1 MKNIKTTKNDT
12 KVKNINNKK
21 DSKNIKEIKNNM
33 KGQAKNMKKS
43 INSVKEKAKNAK
55 QSKNNMKEKFR
66 IIKGNKEQEKIKE
79 KAKNQKPIRVLYKKS
94 GQDPE
99 VRIIPNVFML
109 KRAIINKQL
118 EILPYQN
125 VFLVF
130 NKQKEIQTEP
140 INVIFDLCNIKGDLL
155 VVQIDL
161 KKREFESLSQ
171 EDVIWFTRDLINKK
185 PVNTNNTKMK
195 DNVIDIN
202 YWKALKMQ
210 NQNEKQLTK
219 KQIKDYYSK
228 ELTLYD
234 TEEKVINGV
243 SFETNL
249 INVLTNIELTLASLL
264 EIKKK

>member
-1 MKNIKTTKNDT
+1 MKNIKITKNVT
-12 KVKNINNKK
+12 KTKSISNKK
-21 DSKNIKEIKNNM
+21 DSKKIKNNV
-33 KGQAKNMKKS
+33 KGKEKNMKKS
-43 INSVKEKAKNAK
+43 KKIKNVRET
-55 QSKNNMKEKFR
+55 KNNKK
-66 IIKGNKEQEKIKE
+66 IKNIQEKIKE
-79 KAKNQKPIRVLYKKS
+79 KAKNQKPIRVIYKKS

-155 VVQIDL
+155 VVQLDI

-171 EDVIWFTRDLINKK
+171 EDIIWFTKDLINKK
-185 PVNTNNTKMK
+185 PVNAKTPQIKN
-195 DNVIDIN
+195 NVIDIN
-202 YWKALKMQ
+202 YWKALKIQ
-210 NQNEKQLTK
+210 NKNENQLSK

-228 ELTLYD
+228 ELTIYD
-234 TEEKVINGV
+234 AEEKVVNGT

-264 EIKKK
+264 EIKKNLK